1 VNRLKPALATAM
13 QGVARAAW
21 ALACGLTGLMLAVLS
36 WQVFMRSALNAPP
49 SWTEEVALLAFGW
62 AVLLA
67 VACGVREGLH
77 VRMDILLDVLPAPL
91 RRACERAVLAA
102 VVFTG
107 GYLGVAGWRYTLES
121 QGSTSPAIGYPMPLL
136 YAGTV
141 VCGVLVALFGLER
154 LVAGPAGAAD
164 EADGQALPEV
174 AAVTAAGAQQGAP
187 GDAPR
192 GAVRNTAAWP

>member
-1 VNRLKPALATAM
+1 MNPVKQALAAAV

-21 ALACGLTGLMLAVLS
+21 AL
-36 WQVFMRSALNAPP
+36 
-49 SWTEEVALLAFGW
+49 
-62 AVLLA
+62 
-67 VACGVREGLH
+67 ACGVREGLH

-91 RRACERAVLAA
+91 RRACERAVLVA

-154 LVAGPAGAAD
+154 LVAGPVGAAD
-164 EADGQALPEV
+164 EAAALPEV
-174 AAVTAAGAQQGAP
+174 AAVKVEGTPPGAL
-187 GDAPR
+187 R
-192 GAVRNTAAWP
+192 GGMRNEEAVP